1 MGVKDPS
8 TSSQTSL
15 KPSAK
20 DSFEKVELRDKQ
32 LTLLYND
39 GSELVG
45 LEHNTLEQYS
55 LPLALLTSPS
65 PNASS
70 ASSTKPQNLLPF
82 LESGAELRVRYWGEV
97 PVSIIPPKI
106 VKCTVKEVVF
116 VLESM
121 EQKKIT
127 VLTLNGARVVV
138 PVRVEPEDVIL
149 VNLEDGTYNGKA

>member
-20 DSFEKVELRDKQ
+20 DAFEKVELRDKQ
-32 LTLLYND
+32 VTLLYND
-39 GSELVG
+39 GSDLVG
-45 LEHNTLEQYS
+45 LENKTLEQYT
-55 LPLALLTSPS
+55 LPLSLLTSPS
-65 PNASS
+65 SN
-70 ASSTKPQNLLPF
+70 SSTSPKNLLPY
-82 LESGAELRVRYWGEV
+82 LESGTELRVRYWGEV
-97 PVSIIPPKI
+97 PVSIIPPRI

-127 VLTLNGARVVV
+127 ILTLNGARVVV
-138 PVRVEPEDVIL
+138 PVRVDPDDVIL